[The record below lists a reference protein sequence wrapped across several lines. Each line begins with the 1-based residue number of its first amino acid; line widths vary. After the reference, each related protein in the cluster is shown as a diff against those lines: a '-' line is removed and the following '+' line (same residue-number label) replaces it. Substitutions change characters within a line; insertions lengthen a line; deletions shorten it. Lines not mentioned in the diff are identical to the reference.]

1 MRATVPIVTA
11 CQVGSMMRK
20 SETLDDAKALPRL
33 AVVPAE
39 DPPEEFVRSFV
50 ASMPPHYRGYELAT
64 IRAHAAVVRTRGNS
78 SVRVGAWRRLAG
90 GGVAICVAAADR
102 PGLLSLIA
110 AALTSHDLD
119 VIAAQIY
126 TRSLPNARAEA
137 VDLFWLRRRPLARS
151 HREITEDEIATV
163 ESLLADLIAGD
174 ESAGRLVEGSAVE
187 VPRAAP
193 GMTSV
198 RFDENQDGAAVL
210 VVQTFDRPGLLL
222 TISRCLFCL
231 DVQVVRSDVNTS
243 QGRVLDRF
251 YLIDFDR
258 RPIAEN
264 RRAQIESEVLAAVE
278 NLGRRPS

>member
-1 MRATVPIVTA
+1 MPIVTP
-11 CQVGSMMRK
+11 CQAGPMMRK
-20 SETLDDAKALPRL
+20 SEALHAPRQL
-33 AVVPAE
+33 VPIPTPE
-39 DPPEEFVRSFV
+39 DPPEEFLRSFV
-50 ASMPPHYRGYELAT
+50 ATMPPHYRGYEPAT
-64 IRAHAAVVRTRGNS
+64 LRAHAAIVYQRGNA
-78 SVRVGAWRRLAG
+78 SVAVGAWRRLAG
-90 GGVAICVAAADR
+90 GGVAICVVAADR

-126 TRSLPNARAEA
+126 TRTMPSGRAEA

-151 HREITEDEIATV
+151 HREITDDEVATV

-174 ESAGRLVEGSAVE
+174 ESAGKLVQSSVVE
-187 VPRAAP
+187 VPYSAP

-198 RFDENQDGAAVL
+198 RFADNADGAAVL

-231 DVQVVRSDVNTS
+231 DIQVVRSDVNTS

-258 RPIAEN
+258 RPIAEE
-264 RRAQIESEVLAAVE
+264 RRGQIEAAVLAAVE